1 MKKFLTAL
9 AISLWAI
16 ARAEAAT
23 YYVSPAG
30 SNANPGNE
38 ALPFLSLTYAAQRL
52 QPGDT
57 LYVRAGT
64 YPESLINQIPSG
76 TSWEAPVTVAAYPG
90 ETVILRPPGGHHVL
104 ELHGRTKSYI
114 LLKNLKLD
122 GARVRSHVVRI
133 GYTSG
138 QPDSTAHHIRLD
150 GVEVMNGKSQ
160 GILVTAGSHRCE
172 FIDLNVHHN
181 GSDRR
186 DHGLYLQG
194 SFHVVSRGSYAH
206 NKSYGIHAYGAGSD
220 NTFIGA
226 QIHRNRVGVQST
238 QDRNLWINN
247 LVYANKAGGIITNN
261 GDDAKYLHNTVV
273 FNGRWGININY
284 NYVARAQLINNIVYG
299 NTWGIRDAGID
310 TVKSNNL
317 LTDAGFADAANHDYR
332 LTQGSSA
339 IDAGMPLP
347 EVTTDYLRASR
358 PDGKG
363 WDIGAYEHPHPPAP
377 VVR

>member
-1 MKKFLTAL
+1 MKQFVL
-9 AISLWAI
+9 AMAIALWAF
-16 ARAEAAT
+16 ACAESAT
-23 YYVSPAG
+23 YFVSPTG

-38 ALPFLSLTYAAQRL
+38 ALPFLTLNYAVTQL

-76 TSWEAPVTVAAYPG
+76 TSWEAPVTIAAYPG
-90 ETVILRPPGGHHVL
+90 ETVILQPPSGHHVV
-104 ELHGRTKSYI
+104 ELHGLTKNYI
-114 LLKNLKLD
+114 VLKNLKLD
-122 GARVRSHVVRI
+122 GALVRSHVVRI
-133 GYTSG
+133 GYTPR
-138 QPDSTAHHIRLD
+138 QPNSTAHHIRLD

-160 GILVTAGSHRCE
+160 GILVTAKSHHCE

-181 GSDRR
+181 GSDKR

-194 SFHVVSRGSYAH
+194 SFHVVYRGSYAY

-226 QIHRNRVGVQST
+226 RIHHNRIGVQST
-238 QDRNLWINN
+238 HDRNRWINN
-247 LVYANKAGGIITNN
+247 LVYANTTGGIITNN

-284 NYVARAQLINNIVYG
+284 RYVARAQLINNIVYG
-299 NTWGIRDAGID
+299 NTWGIRDVGRD

-317 LTDAGFADAANHDYR
+317 LTDAGFADPTNHDYR
-332 LTQGSSA
+332 LTRGSSA

-347 EVTTDYLRASR
+347 EVTTDYLRAPR
-358 PDGKG
+358 PDGNG
-363 WDIGAYEHPHPPAP
+363 WDIGAYEHPRPAAP
-377 VVR
+377 VAR